1 MALRWYETPQDINME
16 EEPNAS
22 KCLKCSTLKILKY
35 WVKNIKTSF
44 ELITCRPVAGAV
56 TPIYYAL

>member
-22 KCLKCSTLKILKY
+22 TGKCLKLTIYS
-35 WVKNIKTSF
+35 V
-44 ELITCRPVAGAV
+44 RP
-56 TPIYYAL
+56 

>member
-1 MALRWYETPQDINME
+1 MLVNVNNLQ
-16 EEPNAS
+16 
-22 KCLKCSTLKILKY
+22 CSTLKILKY

>member
-22 KCLKCSTLKILKY
+22 KCLH
-35 WVKNIKTSF
+35 VKLTIYSV
-44 ELITCRPVAGAV
+44 RP
-56 TPIYYAL
+56 